1 MKVKS
6 NQANDATPL
15 EVIPYGAVSNYR
27 GIASVSAFYD
37 RLGLLARLESGEIP
51 TVSWL
56 HMNPVD
62 YEALEQIILKELRRK
77 NCGRLVNAVRTGA
90 MMDWLNLA
98 PGRDETVP
106 QGELWVVDW

>member
-6 NQANDATPL
+6 NQANDMAPL
-15 EVIPYGAVSNYR
+15 EIILYGAVGDYR
-27 GIASVSAFYD
+27 GISSVGAFYN

-62 YEALEQIILKELRRK
+62 SEALEQIILKELRRK
-77 NCGRLVNAVRTGA
+77 NRGRLVSAVRTGA

-106 QGELWVVDW
+106 QGELWVVDR